1 MKRFVAGADRAQSTL
16 LPESLDDWVEE
27 SNPVRVIDAFV
38 DALNVGEL
46 GFDGVEP
53 AVTGRPSY
61 HPSCLLKLY
70 IYGYLNRVQSSR
82 PAGARSGAQS
92 GGDVA
97 TRSVGARPQDDCG
110 LPQGQRG
117 RAGPRRLRYRR
128 NRKNIARKPHRASLH
143 SNRGRL
149 R

>member
-16 LPESLDDWVEE
+16 LPESLDDWVDE

-46 GFDGVEP
+46 GFVGVEP

-70 IYGYLNRVQSSR
+70 IYGYINRVQSSR
-82 PAGARSGAQS
+82 WLEREAGRNLEAMWLRGWLA
-92 GGDVA
+92 A
-97 TRSVGARPQDDCG
+97 DD
-110 LPQGQRG
+110 
-117 RAGPRRLRYRR
+117 
-128 NRKNIARKPHRASLH
+128 NKI
-143 SNRGRL
+143 
-149 R
+149 

>member
-16 LPESLDDWVEE
+16 LPESLDDWVDE

-38 DALNVGEL
+38 DALDIAEL
-46 GFDGVEP
+46 GFEGVEP

-82 PAGARSGAQS
+82 RSWAQPR
-92 GGDVA
+92 GDVA
-97 TRSVGARPQDDCG
+97 AGSIGSGPQDDCG
-110 LPQGQRG
+110 LPQGQRRRHQEG
-117 RAGPRRLRYRR
+117 LCTLRRAVPADGLALESERCD
-128 NRKNIARKPHRASLH
+128 
-143 SNRGRL
+143 
-149 R
+149 